1 MYAFTSC
8 NTNHFDTTCSCCTGE
23 GEFPRPKRSSTHHR
37 PSQVDGQLQQA
48 GNTNS
53 AGIEI
58 PGLDMATTSS
68 TFVHAL
74 KSVVCRSSQEASY
87 ARLWNFTL
95 FLNKVYSKMS
105 LRNKYS
111 HQFVHAFCY

>member
-23 GEFPRPKRSSTHHR
+23 GEFPRPKRSSARRLGTGGGGLMRPKRSSTHHR
-37 PSQVDGQLQQA
+37 PSQVGGQLQQA

-58 PGLDMATTSS
+58 PGFDMATTSS

-95 FLNKVYSKMS
+95 FLNKS
-105 LRNKYS
+105 L
-111 HQFVHAFCY
+111 